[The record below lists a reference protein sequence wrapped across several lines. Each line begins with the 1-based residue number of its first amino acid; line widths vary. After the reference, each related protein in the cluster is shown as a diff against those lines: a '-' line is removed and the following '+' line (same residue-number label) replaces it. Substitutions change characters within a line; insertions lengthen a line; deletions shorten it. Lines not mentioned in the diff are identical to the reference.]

1 MAVGQMGAVTGRKVR
16 PDYLTGIEAKSAAL
30 PRAYQIEEN
39 KRINDERMALAQ
51 DQFGLQ
57 KDQMKRAN
65 RISYANL
72 GIGAAGALGNFMNAD
87 DGVAEPIAKAVT
99 SALPGISNSIGGGE
113 AFIQHDGLLE
123 ADSGILGAVDD
134 YLLTPAVEGLDW
146 IDDNLLGGYGEKVY
160 DYAADAVTGFAENV
174 WEWAT

>member
-1 MAVGQMGAVTGRKVR
+1 MAIGQMSAVTGRKVR
-16 PDYLTGIEAKSAAL
+16 PNYLSSIGAKSELL
-30 PRAYQIEEN
+30 PQAYQIEEN
-39 KRINDERMALAQ
+39 KRLSDANFGLAQ
-51 DQFGLQ
+51 DQYDLQ
-57 KDQMKRAN
+57 KKQMKRAN

-113 AFIQHDGLLE
+113 AFIQHGGLLE

-160 DYAADAVTGFAENV
+160 DYAADAVTGFAGNV